1 MPAKSWKVRL
11 DDILEATRRIST
23 YVSGITFDQFAADQ
37 RTVDAVLHN
46 FAVIGEAARHVPPEV
61 ESKYPIIPWARM
73 RGMHN
78 VVVHEYSGIDLVII
92 WETAT
97 GDLPP
102 IVPLLQGVLELE
114 P

>member
-1 MPAKSWKVRL
+1 MPVNDWRVRL
-11 DDILEATRRIST
+11 DDILEAIGHIAE
-23 YVSGITFDQFAADQ
+23 YHGGMTFDQFAADR
-37 RTVDAVLHN
+37 RTIDAILYN

-61 ESKYPIIPWARM
+61 RGRYPGIPWTRM
-73 RGMHN
+73 SGMRN
-78 VVVHEYSGIDLVII
+78 VVVHEYSGINLLII

-102 IVPLLQGVLELE
+102 IVPLLREILE

>member
-11 DDILEATRRIST
+11 DDILEATTRIST
-23 YVSGITFDQFAADQ
+23 YVSGMTFDQFAADQ

-46 FAVIGEAARHVPPEV
+46 FAVIGEAARHVPSEV
-61 ESKYPIIPWARM
+61 EGKYPIIPWARM
-73 RGMHN
+73 RGMRN

-102 IVPLLQGVLELE
+102 IVPLLQRILEHE